1 MILGILAKIGIG
13 AAIFIVMMFFILLTT
28 RDVQTESG
36 KDGSVMSANSARMYI
51 RSVTFLIAEVD
62 AYLIILKDMPK
73 LKTIGISLL
82 AYPLAIIL
90 AVLISNKTGDEGYKD
105 DDRVM
110 GLFMLVLLALSIFS
124 VYFMTQLGWL

>member
-1 MILGILAKIGIG
+1 MILGILAKIGIE

-36 KDGSVMSANSARMYI
+36 NSGSVKSANSARMYI
-51 RSVTFLIAEVD
+51 RSITFLIAEVD
-62 AYLIILKDMPK
+62 AYLIIMKDMPT

-90 AVLISNKTGDEGYKD
+90 AILISNRSSEEGYKD

-124 VYFMTQLGWL
+124 VYFMTQLGWI